1 MYQSVVGWKTNLL
14 AAFEYK
20 KAEFRAERLRA
31 ALCQG
36 QQRHRQ
42 KQHWDCSVL
51 ILTTRDCLRYGTG
64 LCGHLAQPSLASQS
78 SDISPSVTCGTWICI
93 KRENRAQIIPHKTL
107 ANEYS
112 EISVMAT
119 GLLMQQPEEKRVP
132 QPFLG
137 NLSEISLKK
146 PPNVRAG
153 SQKTWLQPPPSHQ
166 QISSGRI
173 LLRARLAVAWADV
186 SGSFITLEL
195 LDVFS

>member
-1 MYQSVVGWKTNLL
+1 
-14 AAFEYK
+14 
-20 KAEFRAERLRA
+20 
-31 ALCQG
+31 
-36 QQRHRQ
+36 
-42 KQHWDCSVL
+42 
-51 ILTTRDCLRYGTG
+51 
-64 LCGHLAQPSLASQS
+64 
-78 SDISPSVTCGTWICI
+78 
-93 KRENRAQIIPHKTL
+93 
-107 ANEYS
+107 
-112 EISVMAT
+112 
-119 GLLMQQPEEKRVP
+119 MQQPEEKRVP